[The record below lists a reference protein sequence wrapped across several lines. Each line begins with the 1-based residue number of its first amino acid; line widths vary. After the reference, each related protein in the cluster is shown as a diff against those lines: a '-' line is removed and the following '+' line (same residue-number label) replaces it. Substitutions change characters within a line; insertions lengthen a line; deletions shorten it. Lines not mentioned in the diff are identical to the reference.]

1 MMNSVTNML
10 KKEKVKLLIGGE
22 QTKSSLSKQDML
34 LQNQTIQNFN
44 TINGAS
50 RGNSVSNPA
59 IILKK

>member
-10 KKEKVKLLIGGE
+10 KKDKVKVLIGGE
-22 QTKSSLSKQDML
+22 NTKLSKQDML
-34 LQNQTIQNFN
+34 IQNQTIQNFN